1 MIIYA
6 TITDN
11 NGAICTVTCPVCG
24 WSATVAADGWSVVPC
39 VCNVELTHPDQQKP
53 ADTTP
58 LSRVTMQAIDALHSG
73 YAVFDEYGAEHWAIS
88 SKTKELVADTLR
100 DNGPTPSTPV
110 ATGGAAHGRP
120 SQKLQVRVSSET
132 VTMIDE
138 LIAQGGW
145 SSRSHL
151 IRDAIAEYLGKSS

>member
-1 MIIYA
+1 M
-6 TITDN
+6 
-11 NGAICTVTCPVCG
+11 
-24 WSATVAADGWSVVPC
+24 
-39 VCNVELTHPDQQKP
+39 QKP

-110 ATGGAAHGRP
+110 ATGALPMAG
-120 SQKLQVRVSSET
+120 
-132 VTMIDE
+132 
-138 LIAQGGW
+138 
-145 SSRSHL
+145 HL
-151 IRDAIAEYLGKSS
+151 RNCRFAYHPKQ

>member
-1 MIIYA
+1 
-6 TITDN
+6 
-11 NGAICTVTCPVCG
+11 
-24 WSATVAADGWSVVPC
+24 
-39 VCNVELTHPDQQKP
+39 
-53 ADTTP
+53 
-58 LSRVTMQAIDALHSG
+58 MQAIDALHSG